1 MLSRGLYIILILAA
15 TLAGSQ
21 PPSESNGRLPTCGEL
36 LKRHNIQLTQPALVD
51 ALRNADPEVRGL
63 AAQKLAED
71 KAKAAIP
78 AIKDAL
84 ASEKVPWT
92 RMDIAFA
99 LAQLGET
106 AGFDTLEDNCGN
118 RDDGSGIRAQS
129 AEYLLRFNRA
139 SATCLNAVLDMLE
152 NGGNGDKMQAASL
165 LPQFHNL
172 SPEDSERVFVGLVRA
187 LHDSYPLVRLEA
199 GRALADLGDIR
210 AIPELRKAAANEQEA
225 FRPQMEDDLRIL
237 QEKMRR

>member
-1 MLSRGLYIILILAA
+1 MLSRGLYVILILAA

-21 PPSESNGRLPTCGEL
+21 PPSESNGRLPTSAEL
-36 LKRHNIQLTQPALVD
+36 LKQHNIELTQSALVD
-51 ALRNADPEVRGL
+51 ALRNADPEVRHL

-71 KAKAAIP
+71 KARAAIP

-92 RMDIAFA
+92 RMNIAFA
-99 LAQLGET
+99 LARLGET
-106 AGFDTLEDNCGN
+106 EGFDALEDNCGN
-118 RDDGSGIRAQS
+118 RDDEPWIRAQS
-129 AEYLLRFNRA
+129 AEYMLRFNRA
-139 SATCLNAVLDMLE
+139 SATCLNAVFDMLE
-152 NGGNGDKMQAASL
+152 NGSNGDKMQAASL

-172 SPEDSERVFVGLVRA
+172 SPEDSERVFVALMGA

-199 GRALADLGDIR
+199 GRALADLGDRR
-210 AIPELRKAAANEQEA
+210 AIPELRKAVANEQEA
-225 FRPQMEDDLRIL
+225 FRQQMEDNLRIL